1 MNLYYLLSCLL
12 GVFIKIYD
20 DFNDLKIKKYSMV
33 LEISKIIII
42 TCSFLLI
49 QKNYILSIIIFISLL
64 VSNYCKNFDN
74 HFWYAYTYFIGFLC
88 IAFYQKFMTIFS
100 YFSYKLILFV
110 LFIPIC
116 IYFEEIT
123 YVEEI
128 SKNKMLSRSYSIVIN
143 SVIILLLEY
152 YDFIEKNNLY
162 FFTYLILFINSYFM
176 TNIIIQLLFV
186 YSKTSKIVIKKKLK
200 HKRIKTTT
208 KNRKKKN
215 KNI

>member
-1 MNLYYLLSCLL
+1 MNFYYLLSCLL

-33 LEISKIIII
+33 LEISKIIIVI
-42 TCSFLLI
+42 SSFLLI
-49 QKNYILSIIIFISLL
+49 QKTYILSIIIFISLL
-64 VSNYCKNFDN
+64 VSSYCKKFDN
-74 HFWYAYTYFIGFLC
+74 NFWYAYTYFIGFLC
-88 IAFYQKFMTIFS
+88 IAFYRKFTTIFT

-110 LFIPIC
+110 FFIPVC

-152 YDFIEKNNLY
+152 YDFIKKNNLY

-176 TNIIIQLLFV
+176 TNIIVQLLFLNK
-186 YSKTSKIVIKKKLK
+186 KTSKVVIKKKLK
-200 HKRIKTTT
+200 QKRIKTQS
-208 KNRKKKN
+208 KIEKK
-215 KNI
+215 

>member
-20 DFNDLKIKKYSMV
+20 DFNDLKIKKCSMV

-42 TCSFLLI
+42 ICSFLLI
-49 QKNYILSIIIFISLL
+49 QKSYILSIIIFISLL
-64 VSNYCKNFDN
+64 VSKYCKKFDN

-110 LFIPIC
+110 LFIPVC

-186 YSKTSKIVIKKKLK
+186 HSKTSKIVIKKKLK
-200 HKRIKTTT
+200 QKRIKTTT
-208 KNRKKKN
+208 KNRKKK
-215 KNI
+215 

>member
-33 LEISKIIII
+33 LEISKIIIVI
-42 TCSFLLI
+42 CSFLLI
-49 QKNYILSIIIFISLL
+49 QKSYILSIIIFVSLI
-64 VSNYCKNFDN
+64 VSNCCKKFDN
-74 HFWYAYTYFIGFLC
+74 NFWYAYTYFIAFLC
-88 IAFYQKFMTIFS
+88 IAFYQKFITTFS

-110 LFIPIC
+110 FFIPVC

-143 SVIILLLEY
+143 SVVILLLEY
-152 YDFIEKNNLY
+152 YDFIKKNNLH

-176 TNIIIQLLFV
+176 TNIIIQLLFLHN
-186 YSKTSKIVIKKKLK
+186 KTNKIVIKKKLK
-200 HKRIKTTT
+200 RKTQT
-208 KNRKKKN
+208 KSKKYHKKN
-215 KNI
+215 NI

>member
-33 LEISKIIII
+33 LEISKIIIVI
-42 TCSFLLI
+42 CSFLLI
-49 QKNYILSIIIFISLL
+49 QKNYILSIIIFISLI
-64 VSNYCKNFDN
+64 VSNYCKKFDN
-74 HFWYAYTYFIGFLC
+74 YFWYAYTYFIGFLC
-88 IAFYQKFMTIFS
+88 IAFYQKFITTFS

-110 LFIPIC
+110 FFIPVC

-143 SVIILLLEY
+143 SVVILLLEY
-152 YDFIEKNNLY
+152 YDFIKKNNLH
-162 FFTYLILFINSYFM
+162 FFTYLILFINSYFI

-186 YSKTSKIVIKKKLK
+186 HNKTNKIVIKKKLK
-200 HKRIKTTT
+200 RKTQT
-208 KNRKKKN
+208 KSKKYHKKN
-215 KNI
+215 NI

>member
-1 MNLYYLLSCLL
+1 MNSYYLLSCLL

-33 LEISKIIII
+33 LEISKIIIVI
-42 TCSFLLI
+42 CSFLLI
-49 QKNYILSIIIFISLL
+49 QKSYILSIIIFISLL
-64 VSNYCKNFDN
+64 VSSYCKKFDN

-110 LFIPIC
+110 LFIPVC

-143 SVIILLLEY
+143 SVTILLLEY

-162 FFTYLILFINSYFM
+162 FFTYLILFINSYFI

-186 YSKTSKIVIKKKLK
+186 HSKTSKIVIKKKLK
-200 HKRIKTTT
+200 QKRIKTTT
-208 KNRKKKN
+208 KNRKKK
-215 KNI
+215 